1 MLHVR
6 LGVRVRHTRRA
17 KVLDGFSGVLRTS
30 QKHDAFASRR
40 LQRQLIERQA
50 LTTSLDDSCARRRGK
65 SQRAHR
71 QFRYFKHSHVVRD
84 GADNARHFPFFTLHK
99 LREFGQRQRRS
110 VRFGHEQPLQ
120 HRLVEFRVRSS
131 REETVEF
138 HQQRQVD
145 VFGLLRSALRLF
157 VAAASFEIDTL
168 LREKEK
174 VLSALMV
181 KG

>member
-1 MLHVR
+1 ML
-6 LGVRVRHTRRA
+6 
-17 KVLDGFSGVLRTS
+17 
-30 QKHDAFASRR
+30 
-40 LQRQLIERQA
+40 
-50 LTTSLDDSCARRRGK
+50 
-65 SQRAHR
+65 
-71 QFRYFKHSHVVRD
+71 
-84 GADNARHFPFFTLHK
+84 
-99 LREFGQRQRRS
+99 
-110 VRFGHEQPLQ
+110 
-120 HRLVEFRVRSS
+120 EFRVRSS

-157 VAAASFEIDTL
+157 VAAASFEIATL

>member
-50 LTTSLDDSCARRRGK
+50 LTTSLDDSRASRRGK

-71 QFRYFKHSHVVRD
+71 QFRHFKHSHVVRD
-84 GADNARHFPFFTLHK
+84 GSDDARHLPFFALHK

-110 VRFGHEQPLQ
+110 VRFRHE
-120 HRLVEFRVRSS
+120 
-131 REETVEF
+131 
-138 HQQRQVD
+138 
-145 VFGLLRSALRLF
+145 
-157 VAAASFEIDTL
+157 
-168 LREKEK
+168 
-174 VLSALMV
+174 
-181 KG
+181 